1 MTLRNSLVYSSPL
14 CTQAEVEACILNI
27 ATCQETKKQ
36 GSPFTDFN
44 SQQFVTLE
52 CTKSTRHLST
62 KATTHTQKGHFSLLN
77 ITNTCCK
84 CRYHSCDFFKMAKKV
99 MLYLRRSA
107 HPLSAGLIPP
117 WAHCKGK
124 KRTLWPCGTPEWEIR
139 ISRLQLQ
146 SSGLPFQP
154 LRFSPV
160 KNPLLTVQYAQAK
173 SFTSNQIGK
182 LLKKML
188 SRDKDRYNLINVLWP
203 VWLWEEGCQLSF
215 LCALCWDPS
224 SLSSSLP
231 QNYRPFAWG
240 IWLTVVQKIQ
250 ISPEAN

>member
-84 CRYHSCDFFKMAKKV
+84 RAITHATFSKWQKRSCCTWED
-99 MLYLRRSA
+99 LPILCQQGWS
-107 HPLSAGLIPP
+107 HP
-117 WAHCKGK
+117 
-124 KRTLWPCGTPEWEIR
+124 E
-139 ISRLQLQ
+139 
-146 SSGLPFQP
+146 
-154 LRFSPV
+154 
-160 KNPLLTVQYAQAK
+160 LTVRARREL
-173 SFTSNQIGK
+173 FGLVG
-182 LLKKML
+182 LLNERFE
-188 SRDKDRYNLINVLWP
+188 SV
-203 VWLWEEGCQLSF
+203 VC
-215 LCALCWDPS
+215 
-224 SLSSSLP
+224 SSSL
-231 QNYRPFAWG
+231 QVCHFSR
-240 IWLTVVQKIQ
+240 LDSVL
-250 ISPEAN
+250 